1 VNTALFLVSGVVSP
15 ALMGLVLYLVFRERG
30 EDEEDGEQSA

>member
-15 ALMGLVLYLVFRERG
+15 ALMGLVLYLVYRERG
-30 EDEEDGEQSA
+30 EDDEDAEASA